1 MDKRIASSGL
11 DGLDELLQ
19 NLWYGD
25 NVVWQVDDLG
35 DYIFFAEKFID
46 NAIKE
51 GHTCVY
57 IRFAPHKPILSTME
71 GLDIIEVDPA
81 KGFDYFSTE
90 VHRIIENYGR
100 ETFYVFDNLSTL
112 VVEWATDELLA
123 NFFKATCPYLYELD
137 TVTYFALTKGRHGH
151 QAVAAIR
158 ETTQLLLNF
167 YHVKG
172 KAYLHPLK
180 VYGRYSSQM
189 FLPHLMQEDRWLP
202 LFNSGEA
209 ASVSTKKG
217 QHVLDPGAGSIAPW
231 DSVYSKVLQYRM
243 LYESGRIPLQ
253 EMMALKSELC
263 RMIIGDRPHFKELSE
278 KYFDIDDL
286 VDIRE
291 RIIGSGMIGGK
302 SVGMLLS
309 RNIVLK
315 EDASGE
321 FSQIMEP
328 HDSFYIGS
336 DVFFTFLI
344 NNDLFRL
351 KINLSNGY
359 RLSKEEFTE
368 VEQRFLEGRF
378 PDDIMEQFRSMLD
391 YFGQAP
397 IIVRSSSLLEDNF
410 GNAFAGK
417 YRSEFCTNQGDPE
430 ERMAAFL
437 EAVKLV
443 YASAL
448 DPDAL
453 IYRKVHGLDNT
464 DEQMAILVQRVSG
477 THYKNYFFPSLAGV
491 TFSRNLFAWSEQ
503 IDPNKGMIRL
513 VFGLGTRAV
522 DRVDRD
528 YPRIISV
535 SHPQLRPERG
545 IKVARYSQIE
555 VDLLDLEKNEFRTV
569 PVSALLKDFDYP
581 KLRMYASLLKDDYI
595 KDPVTNFISA
605 ADGKPVLTFNN
616 LISKTKFVEIIGNAI
631 QLIEKAYGQPV
642 DVEFTAFIVPSNSI
656 RLNILQ
662 CRPMKIPGKVES
674 FSIPEELGQ
683 DDVLFRS
690 SKTICGGV
698 VPDIRYIVYVDPV
711 IYSKDV
717 DFEKKQ
723 TLGRIVGHLNE
734 RLGKEDQ
741 KFILMGPGRWGSSN
755 LELGVN
761 VTYSEIRN
769 TSVLIEVARQTTEHR
784 PDVSYGTHFFQDLV
798 EEEIIYLPLYPDEP
812 ESQFNEKFF
821 EESTNSF
828 SEVLPEYDSF
838 SDVIKLIDVPAVAGG
853 AHACISADPEKQ
865 DAICFLKK

>member
-1 MDKRIASSGL
+1 MDKRMASSGL
-11 DGLDELLQ
+11 VGLDELLQ

-25 NVVWQVDDLG
+25 NVVWQVDELE
-35 DYIFFAEKFID
+35 DYIFFAEKFME
-46 NAIKE
+46 NAIEE
-51 GHTCVY
+51 GHRCVY
-57 IRFAPHKPILSTME
+57 IRFAPHRPILEPTK
-71 GLDIIEVDPA
+71 GLDIVEVDPA

-90 VHRIIENYGR
+90 VHRIIESYGR
-100 ETFYVFDNLSTL
+100 EVFYVFDNLSTL

-167 YHVKG
+167 YHVESN
-172 KAYLHPLK
+172 AYIHPLK

-189 FLPHLMQEDRWLP
+189 FLPHLMQEDEWVP

-209 ASVSTKKG
+209 ASVSGGKDR
-217 QHVLDPGAGSIAPW
+217 HILDPGVSSIAPW
-231 DSVYSKVLQYRM
+231 DTIYSKALQYQM
-243 LYESGRIPLQ
+243 LYEEGRIPLQ

-263 RMIIGDRPHFKELSE
+263 RMIIGDRPRFRELAE

-286 VDIRE
+286 LYIRE

-315 EDASGE
+315 EDDTGE
-321 FSQIMEP
+321 FGKIMEP

-351 KINLSNGY
+351 KIDLSNGY
-359 RLSKEEFTE
+359 RLSKEEFRE
-368 VEQRFLEGRF
+368 VEQRFLEGTF
-378 PDDIMEQFRSMLD
+378 PADIMEQFRSMLD

-430 ERMAAFL
+430 ERLTAFL

-477 THYKNYFFPSLAGV
+477 THYKNYFFPALAGV

-528 YPRIISV
+528 YPRIVSV

-545 IKVARYSQIE
+545 RQIARYSQIE
-555 VDLLDLEKNEFRTV
+555 VDLLDLERNEFRTV
-569 PVSALLKDFDYP
+569 PVSTLLKDFDYP
-581 KLRMYASLLKDDYI
+581 RLRMYTSLLKDDYLR
-595 KDPVTNFISA
+595 DPVTNFISA
-605 ADGKPVLTFNN
+605 SDGKPVLTFNN

-631 QLIEKAYGQPV
+631 QTIEKAYGQPV
-642 DVEFTAFIVPSNSI
+642 DVEFTAFIGKSNNI
-656 RLNILQ
+656 KLNILQ

-674 FSIPEELGQ
+674 LSLPADLGP
-683 DDVLFRS
+683 DEILFRS

-711 IYSKDV
+711 IYSTDI

-723 TLGRIVGHLNE
+723 SLGRIIGHLNE
-734 RLGKEDQ
+734 KLGKEGEE
-741 KFILMGPGRWGSSN
+741 FILMGPGRWGSSN

-784 PDVSYGTHFFQDLV
+784 PDVSYGTHFFLDLV

-812 ESQFNEKFF
+812 EAQFNERFF
-821 EESTNSF
+821 ERSANSF
-828 SEVLPEYDSF
+828 SDILPEYDSF
-838 SDVIKLIDVPAVAGG
+838 SDIIKLIDVPAVTG
-853 AHACISADPEKQ
+853 AHACVSADPEKQ